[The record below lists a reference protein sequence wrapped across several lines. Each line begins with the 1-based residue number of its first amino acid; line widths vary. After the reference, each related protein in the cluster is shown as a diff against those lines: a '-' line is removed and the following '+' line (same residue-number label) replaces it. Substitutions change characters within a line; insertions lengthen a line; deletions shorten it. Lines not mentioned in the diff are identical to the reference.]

1 MNLADILKD
10 SNYKLSQ
17 FSPLEIDSIERSLI
31 IKQTKSGD
39 APYVNCL
46 VRQNKEIKLSPESR
60 NTTTLFAGINQA
72 VSLPNQR

>member
-39 APYVNCL
+39 TPYVNCH
-46 VRQNKEIKLSPESR
+46 VRNKEIKLSLEEAIR
-60 NTTTLFAGINQA
+60 QL
-72 VSLPNQR
+72 